1 MFINMRQFLAVLWT
15 LRLSLHFYPLHE
27 FFLLDYETILSNLKF
42 HQQLETLNCVFH
54 EIIGKEVELFKS
66 ETHHVLLNRY
76 KVLKVRIVFFVLPVN
91 HALFQNLNYNEC
103 ALHDRN
109 QSYCNPF
116 RTTGF
121 FLYPLKTENLWF
133 FNVFKE

>member
-1 MFINMRQFLAVLWT
+1 MLEKSLWKK
-15 LRLSLHFYPLHE
+15 LEELNKEIEDFE
-27 FFLLDYETILSNLKF
+27 ETDTKKQSQIQSKF
-42 HQQLETLNCVFH
+42 HQQFETLNCVFH

-133 FNVFKE
+133 FNVFKG

>member
-1 MFINMRQFLAVLWT
+1 MLEKSLWKK
-15 LRLSLHFYPLHE
+15 LEELNKEIEDFE
-27 FFLLDYETILSNLKF
+27 ETDTKKQSQIQSKF

-121 FLYPLKTENLWF
+121 FLYPLQTENLWF
-133 FNVFKE
+133 FNVFKG

>member
-1 MFINMRQFLAVLWT
+1 MLEKSLWKK
-15 LRLSLHFYPLHE
+15 LEELNKEIEDFE
-27 FFLLDYETILSNLKF
+27 ETDTKKQSQIQSKF

-76 KVLKVRIVFFVLPVN
+76 KVLKVRIVFFVLPVS

-121 FLYPLKTENLWF
+121 FLYPLKTENLCF
-133 FNVFKE
+133 FNVFKG

>member
-1 MFINMRQFLAVLWT
+1 MLEKSLWKK
-15 LRLSLHFYPLHE
+15 LEELNKEIEDFE
-27 FFLLDYETILSNLKF
+27 ETDTKKQSQIQSKF

>member
-1 MFINMRQFLAVLWT
+1 MLEKSLWKK
-15 LRLSLHFYPLHE
+15 LEELNKEIEDFE
-27 FFLLDYETILSNLKF
+27 ETDTKKQSQIQSKF

-116 RTTGF
+116 HTTGF

-133 FNVFKE
+133 FNVFSG

>member
-1 MFINMRQFLAVLWT
+1 MLEKSLWKK
-15 LRLSLHFYPLHE
+15 LEELNKEIEDFE
-27 FFLLDYETILSNLKF
+27 ETDTKKQSQIQSKF

-116 RTTGF
+116 LTTGF
-121 FLYPLKTENLWF
+121 FLYPLKTENLCF
-133 FNVFKE
+133 FNVFKG

>member
-1 MFINMRQFLAVLWT
+1 MLEKSLWKK
-15 LRLSLHFYPLHE
+15 LEELNKEIEDFE
-27 FFLLDYETILSNLKF
+27 ETDTKKQSQIQSKF

-91 HALFQNLNYNEC
+91 HALFQNLNYSEC

-133 FNVFKE
+133 FNVFKG

>member
-1 MFINMRQFLAVLWT
+1 MLEKSLWKK
-15 LRLSLHFYPLHE
+15 LEELNKEIEDFE
-27 FFLLDYETILSNLKF
+27 ETDTKKQSQIQSNF

-121 FLYPLKTENLWF
+121 FLYPLKTENLCF
-133 FNVFKE
+133 FNVFKG

>member
-1 MFINMRQFLAVLWT
+1 MLEKSLWKK
-15 LRLSLHFYPLHE
+15 LEELNKEIEDFE
-27 FFLLDYETILSNLKF
+27 ETDTKKQSQIQSKF

-121 FLYPLKTENLWF
+121 LLNPLKTENLWF
-133 FNVFKE
+133 FNVFKG

>member
-1 MFINMRQFLAVLWT
+1 MLEKSLWKK
-15 LRLSLHFYPLHE
+15 LEELNKEIEDFE
-27 FFLLDYETILSNLKF
+27 ETDTKKQSQIQSKF
-42 HQQLETLNCVFH
+42 HQQLETLNCAFH

-121 FLYPLKTENLWF
+121 FLYPLKTENLCF
-133 FNVFKE
+133 FNVFKG

>member
-1 MFINMRQFLAVLWT
+1 MLEKSLWKK
-15 LRLSLHFYPLHE
+15 LEELNKEIEDFE
-27 FFLLDYETILSNLKF
+27 ETDTKKQSQIQSKF

-121 FLYPLKTENLWF
+121 FLYLLKTENLWF
-133 FNVFKE
+133 FNVFKG

>member
-1 MFINMRQFLAVLWT
+1 MLEKSLWKK
-15 LRLSLHFYPLHE
+15 LEELNKEIEDFE
-27 FFLLDYETILSNLKF
+27 ETDTKKQSQIQSKF

-121 FLYPLKTENLWF
+121 FLYPLKTENLCF
-133 FNVFKE
+133 FNVFKG

>member
-1 MFINMRQFLAVLWT
+1 MLEKSLWKK
-15 LRLSLHFYPLHE
+15 LEELNKEIEDFE
-27 FFLLDYETILSNLKF
+27 ETDTKKQSQIQSKF

-66 ETHHVLLNRY
+66 ETHHVQLNRY

-121 FLYPLKTENLWF
+121 FLYPLKTENLCF
-133 FNVFKE
+133 FNVFKG

>member
-1 MFINMRQFLAVLWT
+1 MLEKSLWKK
-15 LRLSLHFYPLHE
+15 LEELNKEIEDFE
-27 FFLLDYETILSNLKF
+27 ETDTKKQSQIQSKF

-133 FNVFKE
+133 FNVFKG

>member
-1 MFINMRQFLAVLWT
+1 MLEKSLWKKLEELNKEIEDFEET
-15 LRLSLHFYPLHE
+15 DTKKQSQIQSKFY
-27 FFLLDYETILSNLKF
+27 
-42 HQQLETLNCVFH
+42 QQLETLNCVFH

-121 FLYPLKTENLWF
+121 FLYPLKTENLCF
-133 FNVFKE
+133 FNVFKG